1 MPGIRRKYWK
11 YLSESGIMAA
21 FAILHFGNRFEAR
34 FHQRAFLLSEKPV
47 GTRHYFI
54 FRTGDWH
61 IQQAQVE
68 VDLHP
73 SRNNTSARIAGA
85 CSVASG

>member
-1 MPGIRRKYWK
+1 
-11 YLSESGIMAA
+11 MAA

-34 FHQRAFLLSEKPV
+34 FYQRAFLLSKKPV
-47 GTRHYFI
+47 GTRHYLK

-61 IQQAQVE
+61 IQQAHVE
-68 VDLHP
+68 VYPHP
-73 SRNNTSARIAGA
+73 SRNNISARIAGA